1 MSLAMRSPGKE
12 QSKVNS
18 IVSEMLVAMKE
29 EDNPNPKESSP
40 NTGGVPQQFRQEAV
54 HVRDEQ
60 AFATFQG
67 QVLATFH
74 AQARIQAHAQAS
86 FEAQKAAEAKA
97 KAQMEAMKILEAEAI
112 SVTREIS

>member
-1 MSLAMRSPGKE
+1 
-12 QSKVNS
+12 
-18 IVSEMLVAMKE
+18 MLVAMKE

-40 NTGGVPQQFRQEAV
+40 NTGVPQQFRQEAV
-54 HVRDEQ
+54 HVRDEL